1 MKTTL
6 MVMGKW
12 INTCHKELISVSHNV
27 TMSHNVTG
35 NEHHR
40 KETSCSPDGHPLSEG
55 ISTNT
60 TGKQRKIFHRKAT
73 SANPKC
79 GVLPAPASYHP
90 RQAEPISKRPTWVIG
105 SQVRPDPQKI
115 VTSWIKDPSLPSRRS
130 GIDGMNWILHF
141 YALQSLPLGDVIVM
155 AATRV
160 GNISRYRPRVDILL
174 LTWSSPTI
182 IYRQIPFT
190 NLFSCILLK
199 EPCGVFEVAN
209 IILVGI
215 RCC

>member
-1 MKTTL
+1 MDKYVSQGIDKCVTQ
-6 MVMGKW
+6 
-12 INTCHKELISVSHNV
+12 CHDV
-27 TMSHNVTG
+27 TQCHNVTG

-40 KETSCSPDGHPLSEG
+40 KETSSSPDGHPLSEG

-115 VTSWIKDPSLPSRRS
+115 VTKIHLYHREGR
-130 GIDGMNWILHF
+130 G
-141 YALQSLPLGDVIVM
+141 
-155 AATRV
+155 
-160 GNISRYRPRVDILL
+160 
-174 LTWSSPTI
+174 
-182 IYRQIPFT
+182 
-190 NLFSCILLK
+190 
-199 EPCGVFEVAN
+199 
-209 IILVGI
+209 
-215 RCC
+215 

>member
-1 MKTTL
+1 MRRGKVGRVGRAGSWKLDRRAFHGVGRELKKCPGLELDSSFSPYFSTKCSLYYTRMKTTL

-12 INTCHKELISVSHNV
+12 INMCHKELISVSHNV
-27 TMSHNVTG
+27 TMSQNVTG

-60 TGKQRKIFHRKAT
+60 TGKQMKIFHSKAT
-73 SANPKC
+73 SSNPKC

-115 VTSWIKDPSLPSRRS
+115 VTS
-130 GIDGMNWILHF
+130 
-141 YALQSLPLGDVIVM
+141 
-155 AATRV
+155 
-160 GNISRYRPRVDILL
+160 
-174 LTWSSPTI
+174 
-182 IYRQIPFT
+182 
-190 NLFSCILLK
+190 
-199 EPCGVFEVAN
+199 
-209 IILVGI
+209 
-215 RCC
+215 

>member
-1 MKTTL
+1 MKTTP

-12 INTCHKELISVSHNV
+12 INMCHKELISVSHNV
-27 TMSHNVTG
+27 TMSQNVTG

-115 VTSWIKDPSLPSRRS
+115 VTKIHLYHREGR
-130 GIDGMNWILHF
+130 G
-141 YALQSLPLGDVIVM
+141 
-155 AATRV
+155 
-160 GNISRYRPRVDILL
+160 
-174 LTWSSPTI
+174 
-182 IYRQIPFT
+182 
-190 NLFSCILLK
+190 
-199 EPCGVFEVAN
+199 
-209 IILVGI
+209 
-215 RCC
+215 